1 MRFKALDQLRSSIV
15 LLSALTAGGLAS
27 AQSTVAPGAIYTMT
41 NAAGGNGIAIFD
53 RGLDGAASY
62 VGVVPTG
69 GAGTDASLGNQ
80 DGLILA
86 QDDRFLLA
94 VNAGSDSISVFR
106 VDEYGLSLVGVTP
119 SGGDLPVS
127 LTHHDGLVFALNAG
141 SDSIAG
147 FRIGFD
153 GQLDPIPGAVSDL
166 SAPDAAAAQIGF
178 SPDGDFLYVTHR
190 ANNLIDRFAVG
201 PQGMARRVVGIPSN
215 GATPFGFAFGLRD
228 QLFVSEA
235 AGGADLASSV
245 SAYRLGQQGQLQT
258 VTGSAPTTQTAA
270 CWVVASPDGRTI
282 YTSNTGSDSISSF
295 RVGFE
300 GELRLLEPQ
309 AANTAAGPLDMA
321 LTRDGQFFYVLDAAA
336 GVLGDYVVG
345 EDASLTGIPGGSAV
359 LPISASGLA
368 VR

>member
-1 MRFKALDQLRSSIV
+1 MQLNVFDNLRSSV
-15 LLSALTAGGLAS
+15 LVVAAIAAGGVAT

-41 NAAGGNGIAIFD
+41 NATDGNAIAIFD

-62 VGVVPTG
+62 VGLVPTG
-69 GAGTDASLGNQ
+69 GTGTGAGLGNQ
-80 DGLILA
+80 GGVILA
-86 QDDRFLLA
+86 QSDRFLLT
-94 VNAGSDSISVFR
+94 VNAGSDTISVFR
-106 VDEYGLSLVGVTP
+106 VDEYGLALTSVTP

-127 LTHHDGLVFALNAG
+127 LTQHDGLVYALNAG

-147 FRIGFD
+147 FRLTFD
-153 GQLDPIPGAVSDL
+153 GSLVPIPGSVTGL
-166 SAPDAAAAQIGF
+166 SALDAAAAQIGF
-178 SPDGDFLYVTHR
+178 APDGDFLYVTHR

-201 PQGMARRVVGIPSN
+201 PQGLARRVVPMTSN
-215 GATPFGFAFGLRD
+215 GATPFGFAFGQRD

-235 AGGADLASSV
+235 AGGADSASTV
-245 SAYRLGQQGQLQT
+245 STYRLGEFGQLQT

-300 GELRLLEPQ
+300 GELRLLDPQ

-321 LTRDGQFFYVLDAAA
+321 LTLDGKFFYVIDAAA
-336 GVLGDYVVG
+336 GVLGDYVVND
-345 EDASLTGIPGGSAV
+345 DASLTGIPGGSPV
-359 LPISASGLA
+359 LPASVSGLA